1 MLVIVGRNTW
11 AAVLARGNLH
21 LALQP
26 LVAGATFI
34 VYCPLMLLGF
44 AINRC
49 TPPIVVRPKQ
59 PPPLK
64 HDSQRVL
71 QMLAMAVL
79 GSVHFLFEA
88 ATCGSFWADL
98 ARLNQAQPANLP
110 PGPELEAV
118 ALLLEAVGADSDPR
132 FAADSLLLQ
141 CMIASAAAAAFV
153 ADVFLTTKYALLR
166 RQPYNTLPPLL

>member
-1 MLVIVGRNTW
+1 MR
-11 AAVLARGNLH
+11 
-21 LALQP
+21 
-26 LVAGATFI
+26 
-34 VYCPLMLLGF
+34 
-44 AINRC
+44 
-49 TPPIVVRPKQ
+49 
-59 PPPLK
+59 
-64 HDSQRVL
+64 L

-88 ATCGSFWADL
+88 ATCGSMWAEL
-98 ARLNQAQPANLP
+98 ARLSLAQPPNLP
-110 PGPELEAV
+110 LGPELEAV
-118 ALLLEAVGADSDPR
+118 AQLLEAVGADSDPS